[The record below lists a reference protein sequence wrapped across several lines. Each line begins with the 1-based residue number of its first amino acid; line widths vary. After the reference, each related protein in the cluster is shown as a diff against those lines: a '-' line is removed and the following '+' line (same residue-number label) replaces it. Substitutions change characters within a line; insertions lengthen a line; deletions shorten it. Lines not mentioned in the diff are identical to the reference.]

1 MFIKVNG
8 ETEKYWVIGCLGT
21 TLTGNTFGN
30 RMFIFKHHAQA
41 AIDEMLS
48 EAGVELDY
56 MQLHPMLVEVTAK
69 PCSAADADTFAA
81 EQDRWLATKGARSQ
95 RPPEQQYLL
104 DTTPP
109 PR

>member
-21 TLTGNTFGN
+21 TLTGNTLGN

-81 EQDRWLATKGARSQ
+81 EQDRWLATKGARSR